1 MIQILDKTF
10 ETFIAP
16 EKIQAEILTL
26 AGKINA
32 DYAGKEVLFISV
44 LNGSF
49 MFAADLFKKIS
60 IPCEISFV
68 KVSSYKG
75 THTSGRVD
83 ELIGLNTDITDKH
96 VIILEDIVDTGITI
110 DKIFTL
116 LRAHQPTSVKIATLL
131 YKPDAFKGKN
141 TPHYVGFTI
150 PNKFVVGYGLDYNE
164 KGRNLEAIYQLKGD
178 VPTQNTMLNIV
189 LFGPPG
195 AGKGTQSERLIQKYG
210 LVHLSTGDI
219 FRANIKGETELGLLA
234 KSYMDKG
241 SLVPDEVTINM
252 LKSEVLKHE
261 NPKGF
266 IFDGF
271 PRTNAQAVALDELL
285 ASLDTSISLMLALD
299 VEENELRDRLL
310 KRAAVSGRPDDADP
324 AIIQNRINVYKNE
337 TAPVKAFYE
346 GQNKFISINGIGEID
361 DISNRLYQ
369 AIDTQKV

>member
-1 MIQILDKTF
+1 MIQIVDKSF
-10 ETFIAP
+10 ETFLSA
-16 EKIQAEILTL
+16 EKIQEEIQLV
-26 AGKINA
+26 ANRINS
-32 DYAGKEVLFISV
+32 DYAGKEVVFIAV

-49 MFAADLFKKIS
+49 MFASDLFKRITLD
-60 IPCEISFV
+60 CEISFV

-75 THTSGRVD
+75 STASSGRVD
-83 ELIGLNTDITDKH
+83 ELIGLNTNIEGKN

-116 LRAHQPTSVKIATLL
+116 LRAHQPTSVQIATLL

-141 TPHYVGFTI
+141 APHYVGFLI
-150 PNKFVVGYGLDYNE
+150 PNFFVVGFGLDYNE
-164 KGRNLEAIYQLKGD
+164 RGRNLDAIYKLKGD
-178 VPTQNTMLNIV
+178 VPTQNTMLNLV

-195 AGKGTQSERLIQKYG
+195 AGKGTQSERLIEKYG

-219 FRANIKGETELGLLA
+219 FRANIKGETELGKLA

-252 LKSEVLKHE
+252 LRSEVMKYE

-271 PRTNAQAVALDELL
+271 PRTTAQAVALDEFLN
-285 ASLDTSISLMLALD
+285 SLQTSITLMLALD
-299 VEENELRDRLL
+299 VEENELRERLM
-310 KRAAVSGRPDDADP
+310 KRAESSGRPDDADP

-337 TAPVKAFYE
+337 TAPVKEFYE
-346 GQNKFISINGIGEID
+346 AQQKFVSINGIGSIDEISD
-361 DISNRLYQ
+361 RLYQ
-369 AIDTQKV
+369 AIDELK